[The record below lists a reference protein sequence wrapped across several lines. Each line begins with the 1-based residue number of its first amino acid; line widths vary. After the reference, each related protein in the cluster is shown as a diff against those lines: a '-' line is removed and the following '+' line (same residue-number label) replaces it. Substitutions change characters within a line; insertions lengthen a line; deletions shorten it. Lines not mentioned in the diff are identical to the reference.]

1 MRWFLFGSLLY
12 FFTYS
17 VKAQSDSVFI
27 RKIADEIFQHS
38 SAYSNLHTLTKTI
51 GQRLSGSPQTY
62 TAEKW
67 GQEALKQA
75 GADRIYL
82 QKAMI
87 PHWVRGGKD
96 QAALISGK
104 NRQNLAVIAL
114 GNSVSTKN
122 GGITAPMIL
131 IRDFDELERR
141 KDEIKGKIVFYD
153 HPFKV
158 DFVWTFK
165 AYEEAVP
172 YRVFGASRAAKYG
185 AVGALVR
192 SMSSSTDNFPHT
204 GAMIYN
210 DSFPRIPVLAVG
222 LQDADK
228 LAAAL
233 SARKD
238 LQLFISTNAHAL
250 PDTVGYNVIGEWKGS
265 EFPDQFITI
274 GGHLDSWDPAEGAQD
289 DGAGCVHSIEVL
301 RALQAVGYK
310 PKHTIRIVL
319 FTDEENGGRGAS
331 AYSSEAKLKNEKHI
345 FALESDAGGFTP
357 REFSFK
363 GNESQVALI
372 RKDLPLF
379 APYGVTSFILN
390 GAGAD
395 VDPLNDSTG
404 ALAAELIPDSQRYF
418 DYHHAGNDVFE
429 NVNKREL
436 ELGAVNMA
444 ALIYLVDKY
453 GL

>member
-1 MRWFLFGSLLY
+1 MRSFLFGSFLY
-12 FFTYS
+12 LFS
-17 VKAQSDSVFI
+17 GSLQAQTDSLFI

-38 SAYSNLHTLTKTI
+38 TAYSNLHMLTKTV
-51 GQRLSGSPQTY
+51 GPRLSGSPQTY

-75 GADRIYL
+75 GADRVYL

-104 NRQNLAVIAL
+104 NRQSLSVIAL
-114 GNSVSTKN
+114 GNSVSTKP
-122 GGITAPMIL
+122 GGLMAPMIL
-131 IRDFDELERR
+131 IHDFAELEQR
-141 KDEIKGKIVFYD
+141 KNEIKGRIVFYN
-153 HPFKV
+153 HPF
-158 DFVWTFK
+158 DARFVWTFN
-165 AYEEAVP
+165 AYIEAVP
-172 YRVFGASRAAKYG
+172 YRVNGASQAAKYG
-185 AVGALVR
+185 AVGVLVR

-210 DSFPRIPVLAVG
+210 DSFPRIPALAVG

-228 LAAAL
+228 LVAAA
-233 SARKD
+233 AAQKD

-250 PDTVGYNVIGEWKGS
+250 PDTTGYNVIAEWKGS
-265 EFPDQFITI
+265 DFPDQYITV
-274 GGHLDSWDPAEGAQD
+274 GGHLDSWDPAEGASD
-289 DGAGCVHSIEVL
+289 DGAGCVHAIEVF
-301 RALQAVGYK
+301 RALKATGYK

-331 AYSSEAKLKNEKHI
+331 AYSSEARTKNEKHI

-357 REFSFK
+357 REFSFM
-363 GNESQVALI
+363 GSDAQMMNI
-372 RKDLPLF
+372 RPFLPVLV
-379 APYGVTSFILN
+379 PYGVTVFSTH
-390 GAGAD
+390 GAGSD
-395 VDPLNDSTG
+395 VEPLHDSTG
-404 ALAAELIPDSQRYF
+404 VLAGELIPDSQRYF
-418 DYHHAGNDVFE
+418 DYHHAASDVFE

-436 ELGAVNMA
+436 ELGAINMA
-444 ALIYLVDKY
+444 ALIYMVDKY

>member
-1 MRWFLFGSLLY
+1 MRWLLFGSFLFL
-12 FFTYS
+12 FNDIAAGQT
-17 VKAQSDSVFI
+17 DSAFI
-27 RKIADEIFQHS
+27 SNISNEIFEHGT
-38 SAYSNLHTLTKTI
+38 AYNNLHALTKTI
-51 GQRLSGSPQTY
+51 GPRLSGSPQTY

-75 GADRIYL
+75 GADRVYL
-82 QKAMI
+82 QKTMI
-87 PHWVRGGKD
+87 PHWVRGGHD
-96 QAALISGK
+96 QAALLLGK
-104 NRQNLAVIAL
+104 NKQTLAVIAL
-114 GNSVSTKN
+114 GNSVSTKS
-122 GGITAPMIL
+122 GGITAPVIL
-131 IRDFDELERR
+131 IHDFDELERR
-141 KDEIKGKIVFYD
+141 KNEIKGKIVFYN
-153 HPFKV
+153 HPFNV

-185 AVGALVR
+185 AVGVLIR
-192 SMSSSTDNFPHT
+192 SMSSSTDNYPHT

-210 DSFPRIPVLAVG
+210 DSFPKIPILAVG

-228 LAAAL
+228 LVTAT
-233 SARKD
+233 SSSRD
-238 LQLFISTNAHAL
+238 LQVFMSTNAHTLA
-250 PDTVGYNVIGEWKGS
+250 DTVGYNVIAEWRGT
-265 EFPDQFITI
+265 EFPDQYITV

-289 DGAGCVHSIEVL
+289 DGAGCVQSIEVL
-301 RALQAVGYK
+301 NALKAVGYK

-331 AYSSEAKLKNEKHI
+331 IYSSEAKQKNEKHI

-363 GNESQVALI
+363 GSEAKLNTI
-372 RKDLPLF
+372 RPLLPLF
-379 APYGVTSFILN
+379 AKYGVTSFLMN

-395 VDPLNDSTG
+395 VDPLTDSTG

-436 ELGAVNMA
+436 ELGAINMA
-444 ALIYLVDKY
+444 ALVYLVDKY

>member
-1 MRWFLFGSLLY
+1 MRLLLFSSFIILFVGL
-12 FFTYS
+12 
-17 VKAQSDSVFI
+17 VEAQSDSVFI
-27 RKIADEIFQHS
+27 TKISDQIFQHS
-38 SAYSNLHTLTKTI
+38 TAYSNLRTLTKTV
-51 GQRLSGSPQTY
+51 GPRLSGSPQTY

-75 GADRIYL
+75 GADRVYL
-82 QKAMI
+82 QKTMI
-87 PHWVRGGKD
+87 PHWVRGGRD

-104 NRQNLAVIAL
+104 NRQTLAVIAL
-114 GNSVSTKN
+114 GNSVSTKM
-122 GGITAPMIL
+122 GGITAPIIL
-131 IRDFDELERR
+131 VHDFDELERR
-141 KDEIKGKIVFYD
+141 KNEIKGKIVFYN
-153 HPFKV
+153 HPFNV

-185 AVGALVR
+185 AVGVLLR

-210 DSFPRIPVLAVG
+210 DSFPKIPILAVG

-228 LAAAL
+228 LV
-233 SARKD
+233 SAVSTQKD
-238 LQLFISTNAHAL
+238 LQLYISTNAHTLA
-250 PDTVGYNVIGEWKGS
+250 DTVGYNVIGEWKGS
-265 EFPDQFITI
+265 EFPDQFITV

-289 DGAGCVHSIEVL
+289 DGAGCVQSIEVL
-301 RALQAVGYK
+301 NALKAAGYK

-331 AYSSEAKLKNEKHI
+331 EYSSEAKQKNEKHI

-357 REFSFK
+357 RGFSFK
-363 GNESQVALI
+363 GSEAQLGLL
-372 RKDLPLF
+372 RLRLPLF
-379 APYGVTSFILN
+379 TNYGVTSFIMN

-418 DYHHAGNDVFE
+418 DYHHAGNDIFE

-436 ELGAVNMA
+436 ELGAINMA
-444 ALIYLVDKY
+444 ALVYLVDKY